1 MERLCKVSKLITSTT
16 VFVLFLKF
24 RDWVF
29 GNDEGFVCQITPLL
43 FYGLTATSL
52 LNLLAVTMNR

>member
-1 MERLCKVSKLITSTT
+1 MKQLCKIHVPPIT
-16 VFVLFLKF
+16 VFILFLKF

-29 GNDEGFVCQITPLL
+29 GNDEGFVCQISPLL

-52 LNLLAVTMNR
+52 ANLLAVTMNR

>member
-1 MERLCKVSKLITSTT
+1 MNETEIDVPPIT
-16 VFVLFLKF
+16 VFILFLKF

-29 GNDEGFVCQITPLL
+29 GNDEGFVCQISPLL

-52 LNLLAVTMNR
+52 ANLLAVTMNR